1 MKEHKP
7 MQIKLSIL
15 EHEVQLGWEALE
27 SLVRDLPNDDESL
40 ADLFHGLAQSNT
52 AAVRAAV
59 ACKAV
64 ISEETVATLAS
75 DSSPEVI
82 EALVNAQCRKLSE
95 SAIAQIIQRNWS
107 GINRQI
113 AQNVEDYYEQCDIG
127 ALAKLLA
134 SSADPSVR
142 AALASNSRAPKLIV
156 RDLLKD
162 PDPEVRRMAQNT
174 LRQC

>member
-1 MKEHKP
+1 
-7 MQIKLSIL
+7 
-15 EHEVQLGWEALE
+15 
-27 SLVRDLPNDDESL
+27 
-40 ADLFHGLAQSNT
+40 
-52 AAVRAAV
+52 V

-82 EALVNAQCRKLSE
+82 EALVNAQCRKLSG

-127 ALAKLLA
+127 AISKLLA
-134 SSADPSVR
+134 ATADPSVR

-162 PDPEVRRMAQNT
+162 PDSEVRRLAQNT